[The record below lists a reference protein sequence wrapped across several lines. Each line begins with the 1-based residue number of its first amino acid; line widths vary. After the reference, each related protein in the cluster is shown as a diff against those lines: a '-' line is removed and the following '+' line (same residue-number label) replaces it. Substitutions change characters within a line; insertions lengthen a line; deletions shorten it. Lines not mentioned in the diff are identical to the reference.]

1 MKRYDTN
8 TIENIGIPS
17 LVLMERAA
25 LVTVEEIQKA
35 YGDKPASVLVVAGCG
50 NNGGDG
56 LAVGRLLMLQGYP
69 VDFVL
74 IGDRNRCSRET
85 GAQIKILEQYGL
97 SVTDTIG
104 QSEYSIIVDALFGIG
119 LSREVTG
126 VYADAIAQINSMN
139 GFVCS
144 VDIPSG
150 ISADS
155 GAICGCAVQADMTVT
170 YGFYKLGHM
179 LYPGTSC
186 CGQTVCREMGINER
200 SFLGDVPVWYTLQN
214 NTAADTSRGR
224 AGRELLPAR
233 SPGGNKGT
241 FGKVLAIAG
250 SAQACGAAILSARSA
265 FRMGVGMVK
274 VVTAA
279 KNRET
284 FLTAVPESMLLTYDE
299 EEAGQGAFAPAFE
312 ASLRESLDWA
322 DALLIGPGI
331 GMGEQAKRLLV
342 FCLKH
347 SSLPTVIDADG
358 LNLLAQDK
366 ALQNMVDQYG
376 QNGRRFI
383 LTPHL
388 GEFSRLYGCSIAKT
402 KEHLLAYPAELAKR
416 LHAVIVCKDA
426 RTVVAAPEE
435 KEQYLNT
442 TGNDGMATA
451 GSGDVLAGMI
461 TGLLAQGMEAK
472 EAAVCG
478 VYLHGA
484 AGDLAAEDKTR
495 RSMTA
500 SDIIDQIG
508 TAAEKGV
515 RV

>member
-1 MKRYDTN
+1 
-8 TIENIGIPS
+8 
-17 LVLMERAA
+17 
-25 LVTVEEIQKA
+25 
-35 YGDKPASVLVVAGCG
+35 
-50 NNGGDG
+50 
-56 LAVGRLLMLQGYP
+56 
-69 VDFVL
+69 
-74 IGDRNRCSRET
+74 
-85 GAQIKILEQYGL
+85 
-97 SVTDTIG
+97 
-104 QSEYSIIVDALFGIG
+104 
-119 LSREVTG
+119 
-126 VYADAIAQINSMN
+126 
-139 GFVCS
+139 

-150 ISADS
+150 ISADN
-155 GAICGCAVQADMTVT
+155 GNILGCAVQADMTVT

-186 CGQTVCREMGINER
+186 CGKKVCREMGINQH
-200 SFLGDVPVWYTLQN
+200 SFLGDAPVWYTLEN
-214 NTAADTSRGR
+214 ADQDTLE
-224 AGRELLPAR
+224 GRELLPVR
-233 SPGGNKGT
+233 SHDGNKGT

-274 VVTAA
+274 VVTAEE
-279 KNRET
+279 NRET
-284 FLTAVPESMLLTYDE
+284 FLGAVPESMLLTYDE
-299 EEAGQGAFAPAFE
+299 KETGQGEAFDSEFE
-312 ASLRESLDWA
+312 TSLRESLDWA

-331 GMGEQAKRLLV
+331 GMGEQAKKLLA

-358 LNLLAQDK
+358 LNLLARDK
-366 ALQNMVDQYG
+366 TLQRMIDQYG

-388 GEFSRLYGCSIAKT
+388 GEFSRLYECSIAET
-402 KEHLLAYPAELAKR
+402 KEHLLEYPAELAKR

-426 RTVVAAPEE
+426 RTVTAAPEE
-435 KEQYLNT
+435 KELYLNT

-461 TGLLAQGMEAK
+461 TGLLAQGMEAR

-495 RSMTA
+495 RSMMA
-500 SDIIDQIG
+500 SDIIDQIS
-508 TAAEKGV
+508 AAAGKGV